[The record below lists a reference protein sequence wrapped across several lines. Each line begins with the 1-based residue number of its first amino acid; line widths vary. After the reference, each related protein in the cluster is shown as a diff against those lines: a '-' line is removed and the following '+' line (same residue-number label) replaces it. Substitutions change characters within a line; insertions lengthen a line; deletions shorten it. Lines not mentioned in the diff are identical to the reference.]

1 MAKTYRNLHERIYG
15 FAALYRAW
23 ERARRGKRY
32 RDDVL
37 AFGANLGENLLRLEN
52 ELRDLTWRPGAYRQQ
67 TIWSPKPRLIHVA
80 PFRDRIVH
88 QSLCAMVA
96 PLFEETFIYDSY
108 ACRVGRGSHAAVD
121 RLTQFLRQDG
131 SNYLLKGDL
140 RKFFDSIP
148 HGLIM
153 RELEWRIGDGAVLE
167 LLRRVLASY
176 QSDFQGPEGFGPRG
190 VPIGNLTSQ
199 WFANIV
205 GNCLDQHVKHELKCR
220 RYVRYMDDFLL
231 ISDDKAQ
238 LQAWL
243 NEIKRLLANL
253 GLVLNPKTCITPTRL
268 GVPFLGYRVWAG
280 HRRVLRPGLVR
291 GRRRMRWQ
299 LDLVES
305 GAMVGTE
312 AVHRLRSWF
321 AHLRHAD
328 TYQLRKRLWGEARG
342 VLLEYI

>member
-1 MAKTYRNLHERIYG
+1 MAKTYKHLHEQVYNFG
-15 FAALYRAW
+15 ALYEAW

-37 AFGANLGENLLRLEN
+37 AFGARLGENLLTLEN
-52 ELRDLTWRPGAYRQQ
+52 ELRDLTWQPGAYRQQ
-67 TIWSPKPRLIHVA
+67 IIWSPKLRLIHVA

-88 QSLCAMVA
+88 QSLCAVVA

-108 ACRVGRGSHAAVD
+108 ACRAGKGSHAAVD

-131 SNYLLKGDL
+131 SSYVLKGDL

-153 RELEWRIGDGAVLE
+153 RELEWRIADGAVLE

-176 QSDFQGPEGFGPRG
+176 QTDFQGPEGFGLRG

-238 LQAWL
+238 LRVWL
-243 NEIKRLLANL
+243 KEIERLLANL
-253 GLVLNPKTCITPTRL
+253 GLVLNPKTAIMPTRL
-268 GVPFLGYRVWAG
+268 GVPFLGYRVWAD
-280 HRRVLRPGLVR
+280 HRRVLRPGVVR

-299 LDLVES
+299 LELVKT
-305 GAMVGTE
+305 GALAGVE
-312 AVHRLRSWF
+312 AVNRLRSWF
-321 AHLRHAD
+321 THLKHAD
-328 TYQLRKRLWGEARG
+328 TYQLRKQLWGEARS
-342 VLLEYI
+342 VLEGYL